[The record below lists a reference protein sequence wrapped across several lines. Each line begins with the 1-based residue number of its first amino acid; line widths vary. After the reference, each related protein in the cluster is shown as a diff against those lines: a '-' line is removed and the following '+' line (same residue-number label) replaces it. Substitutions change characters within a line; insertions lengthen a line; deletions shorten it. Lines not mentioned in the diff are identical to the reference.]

1 MWAIWEHVMR
11 CVLGA
16 LLAASLLVTGAAG
29 QTLAPGKP
37 AGVRQA
43 RVNSNTEALMIG
55 VGAAIMAGVGIAVSG
70 GALSGPNTGTAI
82 PSQPLVA
89 PATTG

>member
-1 MWAIWEHVMR
+1 MR